1 MTIKLLLLKS
11 GEDLI
16 ADVSEMVVGEDE
28 KRRVI
33 GYYLDKPCII
43 KMRNPNLLPDEREG
57 DTQKAGYEVLLFPW
71 MPLSKDETIPIP
83 SDWMVTMV
91 EPVNKLTELYN
102 KKDVKNGQSNNK
114 IDSTDDS
121 GSSDKSD

>member
-57 DTQKAGYEVLLFPW
+57 DTQKAGYEVSLFPW

-121 GSSDKSD
+121 GSYDKSD

>member
-57 DTQKAGYEVLLFPW
+57 DTQKAGYEVSLFPW